1 MLDSSSELEGVETL
15 TIPSLNIGALLFIFI
30 ERRYIILC
38 DLIFSDFRLANMLYM
53 YTAIVHMEGRL
64 FSRILS

>member
-15 TIPSLNIGALLFIFI
+15 TIPSLNIGALLFII